1 MTYTKESITAL
12 LTTDEP
18 ATLTM
23 ANGDELE
30 LTPCREFGQ
39 LAYILVAS
47 PSLPWLGGNASEVA
61 DQLNKYE
68 TLVAENE
75 ADKLRL
81 ANLREKLLNPGP
93 DMTGDEWEDT
103 FSFYSDWHKDI
114 YGYRPRDISRR
125 TKPRDEF

>member
-12 LTTDEP
+12 LASDKP

-23 ANGDELE
+23 RNGDELE
-30 LTPCREFGQ
+30 LTPCREFGE

-61 DQLNKYE
+61 NQLNKYE
-68 TLVAENE
+68 ALVAENE
-75 ADKLRL
+75 NEKRRLAKLRE
-81 ANLREKLLNPGP
+81 RLLNPGP
-93 DMTGDEWEDT
+93 HMTEEQWEND

-114 YGYRPRDISRR
+114 YGFRPHDVSRD
-125 TKPRDEF
+125 TKPHNKC